1 MIKEN
6 KEYTEKN
13 NRSQLKIE
21 FANKFKYIVKKCINK
36 NIFRYEGL
44 YDELENFG
52 IKIYSSREYIVNI
65 NEIKTIM
72 KVKVFIDYKEKITFC
87 YLNKNFNLIN
97 SLYFEEKYLC
107 YEKKDYFLD
116 LIKYIEEIYEK
127 MKSHEEIEK
136 ELNKQNTIQ
145 RKRVKI

>member
-36 NIFRYEGL
+36 NIFRDEGL

-52 IKIYSSREYIVNI
+52 IKFYSSKEYIINF

-72 KVKVFIDYKEKITFC
+72 KVKVFIDYKERITFC

-97 SLYFEEKYLC
+97 SLYFEKKYLC
-107 YEKKDYFLD
+107 YEKKDYYLD

-127 MKSHEEIEK
+127 MKLNEEVEK
-136 ELNKQNTIQ
+136 ELNKKTTQ